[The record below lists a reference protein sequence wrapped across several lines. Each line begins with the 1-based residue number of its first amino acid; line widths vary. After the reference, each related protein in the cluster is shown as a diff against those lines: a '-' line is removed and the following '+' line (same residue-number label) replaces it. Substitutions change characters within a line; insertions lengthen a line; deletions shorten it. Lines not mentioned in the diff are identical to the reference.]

1 MKRLYLIFIFTVVC
15 APFVFLIYLKHDLVC
30 APRAI
35 TASAIFGA
43 VPLLL
48 LTIAIFKKKRFFFY
62 FSLAALIIEVIIT
75 PVIMLRRL
83 GWEKFYNERLLA
95 FFTFEGIAMVQIF
108 ITVLL
113 LLDFVKT
120 QENETEL

>member
-1 MKRLYLIFIFTVVC
+1 MKRLYLIFIFIVVC
-15 APFVFLIYLKHDLVC
+15 APIVFAIYLKHDLVC

-48 LTIAIFKKKRFFFY
+48 LTIALFKKRKCFFY
-62 FSLAALIIEVIIT
+62 LSLAVLIIEVIIT

-83 GWEKFYNERLLA
+83 GWEKFFNERLLA

-108 ITVLL
+108 ITMLL
-113 LLDFVKT
+113 LCDFVKS
-120 QENETEL
+120 QKNEIDS